1 MSVRVALLGCTGSIG
16 SATLAVLRR
25 LGPDYVLHGVSA
37 RTRVD
42 ALLGCCGE
50 FAPRRV
56 VLGDAGAA
64 AAYRE
69 AGGCG
74 EVSWGEAALAE
85 LASDP
90 EVDVVVNGL
99 VGAVGLLP
107 TLRALDAGK
116 RVALANKEALVMGG
130 TLVRRSL
137 DAGGGR
143 LLPVDSEHSSLF
155 QLLEGRPRDDVRR
168 LVITASGGPFRGR
181 SRHDL
186 EGVSVEEALAHPTWS
201 MGPKVTVDSATLANK
216 GLELIEAHVLFDVP
230 YEAISVVIHP
240 QSIVHGLVELADGS
254 LLAHL
259 GRPTM
264 ELPVQYALTWPA
276 RAPLP
281 IPPLSLRELGSLTF
295 ESADEEAFPALRLA
309 RRAGE
314 AGGTAPAVFNAA
326 NEVANQAFREGRIGF
341 NDIPDLLEHALEQVP
356 PDPVEEV
363 ADVLRADRRAR
374 AAAWQRIE
382 SATLSRES

>member
-1 MSVRVALLGCTGSIG
+1 VSVRVALLGCTGSIG
-16 SATLAVLRR
+16 AATLAVLRR
-25 LGPDYVLHGVSA
+25 LAPEYVLHGVSA

-42 ALLGCCGE
+42 SLLGCCRE

-56 VLGDAGAA
+56 VLGDAAA
-64 AAYRE
+64 AAAFRE

-74 EVSWGEAALAE
+74 EVAWGETALGE
-85 LASDP
+85 LAADP
-90 EVDVVVNGL
+90 EVDVVVNAL

-130 TLVRRSL
+130 ELVRRSL
-137 DAGGGR
+137 ERGGGR

-155 QLLEGRPRDDVRR
+155 QLLDGRPRGEVRR
-168 LVITASGGPFRGR
+168 LVLTASGGPFRGR
-181 SRHDL
+181 SRHELDA
-186 EGVSVEEALAHPTWS
+186 VSVEEALAHPTWS

-230 YEAISVVIHP
+230 YAAISVVIHP

-264 ELPVQYALTWPA
+264 EIPVQYALTWPA

-281 IPPLSLRELGSLTF
+281 HAPLSLRELGSLTF
-295 ESADEEAFPALRLA
+295 EAADEGAFPALRLA
-309 RRAGE
+309 RHAGE
-314 AGGTAPAVFNAA
+314 TGGTAPAVFNAA
-326 NEVANQAFREGRIGF
+326 NEVANDAFREGRIGF
-341 NDIPDLLEHALEQVP
+341 NDIPDLLEHALDRVP
-356 PDPVEEV
+356 AGPVEDV
-363 ADVLRADRRAR
+363 ADVLRADGRAR
-374 AAAWQRIE
+374 AAVRGRIE